1 MPNRNSAKKE
11 LRKRDVRTAFNKKVK
26 DTTKSLV
33 KKGLKAIATKD
44 ENAKL
49 TVAKALK
56 ALDKAAQKGII
67 KKNTSNRRKS
77 RLAKKLNSSTTAAK

>member
-1 MPNRNSAKKE
+1 MPNRTSAKKE
-11 LRKRDVRTAFNKKVK
+11 LRKREVRTEFNKKVK

-33 KKGLKAIATKD
+33 KKGLKAVIAKD
-44 ENAKL
+44 KDAKD

-67 KKNTSNRRKS
+67 KKNTRNRRKS
-77 RLAKKLNSSTTAAK
+77 RLAKKLNSITAAK